1 MPDEA
6 RAHVAAQSSNGRR
19 MEVWTNKEIARLI
32 KQEPYSALDKEVLQ
46 DRLLLDE
53 PVGRRVRFH

>member
-1 MPDEA
+1 VPDAA